1 MAARRTLVVLLV
13 FTLGI
18 ALLPGAG
25 AAEPDGV
32 YISLGDSVAAGTR
45 PTAAVTDTAYTDVL
59 FDRAGYEMGLATH
72 VDVSCPGE
80 DSGELIDGDGSYC
93 YSTAFTQ
100 LDYALAT
107 IAADPG
113 AVRLITINIGANDVL
128 ACTDEPDMEV
138 CAGLALNELAIN
150 LQYILTELRT
160 ATFGYDVPIV
170 GMTYYNPLMAYQL
183 SSDPAEQ
190 FLGAASPTLV
200 EGLNYGVLE
209 PVYTAFEVPV
219 ANVAGKFK
227 TSNTSGARY
236 PRNLRYIC
244 KFTYMCERDDS
255 GLALSDWN
263 PSEEGDQPDIHP
275 TPRGHRM
282 IASAFLRVM
291 EKAGIL

>member
-1 MAARRTLVVLLV
+1 MATRRILLV
-13 FTLGI
+13 FLVLVLGI
-18 ALLPGAG
+18 ASIPGAG
-25 AAEPDGV
+25 ATEPDGV

-45 PTAAVTDTAYTDVL
+45 PTADITDTAYTDVL

-128 ACTDEPDMEV
+128 ACTADPDMEV

-183 SSDPAEQ
+183 SSVPGEQ
-190 FLGAASPTLV
+190 FLGAASPALV
-200 EGLNYGVLE
+200 GALNNGVLV
-209 PVYTAFEVPV
+209 PVYTAFGVPV

-227 TSNTSGARY
+227 TNDTYGARY

-244 KFTYMCERDDS
+244 KFTYMCERDSS
-255 GLALSDWN
+255 GLALSDWD
-263 PSEEGDQPDIHP
+263 PGTEGDQPDIHP
-275 TPRGHRM
+275 TPRGHRK
-282 IASAFLRVM
+282 IASAFIRVM
-291 EKAGIL
+291 ESAGIL